1 VRKESCADCDVI
13 ERYFLDIVE
22 GGRYYASWMVMLN
35 ANKNEE
41 LRMLKK
47 LLLVA
52 VMLVAL
58 TGSALMAQ
66 DLMKLIPSE
75 ADFVFQVNI
84 QKFVSNPDVKKSL
97 MENLEKSPEQKKAF
111 DEFVANTGFNPM
123 ENLTQMVIFTS
134 GKIDPKAPS
143 QNAGAIM
150 AGTFNPSR
158 IFEAI
163 KKDPNA
169 GKDVEIT
176 KIDGFDAI
184 VPKDKKDGFGIFLD
198 DKTAVLGTEA
208 GVLAVKDVKKG
219 TNKGAASR
227 PDFFA
232 ILQKLDINASVSGAG
247 LIPADL
253 KEKVKANPQA
263 APLASLNYFFFAFNH
278 GETIEF
284 NFNGEVD
291 KKENVETV
299 MTSLNGFLAML
310 KMITGQAPEVG
321 EILNMVKL
329 TAKETTVQIALSVPK
344 AKLDEIKVK
353 MEQRIKEMKEKGG
366 VDVED
371 GKDDV
376 EVEEETERE

>member
-1 VRKESCADCDVI
+1 M
-13 ERYFLDIVE
+13 F
-22 GGRYYASWMVMLN
+22 
-35 ANKNEE
+35 
-41 LRMLKK
+41 KK
-47 LLLVA
+47 FLLVA
-52 VMLVAL
+52 VMLVAF
-58 TGSALMAQ
+58 TGSAIMAQ

-84 QKFVSNPDVKKSL
+84 KKFVSNPDVKKSL
-97 MENLEKSPEQKKAF
+97 MENLDKNPEQKKAF
-111 DEFVANTGFNPM
+111 EEFIANTGFNPM
-123 ENLTQMVIFTS
+123 ENLTQIIVFTS
-134 GKIDPKAPS
+134 GKVDPKAPA

-150 AGTFNPSR
+150 DGTFNPSR

-184 VPKDKKDGFGIFLD
+184 VPKNKQDGFGIFLD
-198 DKTAVLGTEA
+198 NKTAVIGTEL
-208 GVLAVKDVKKG
+208 GVNAVKNVKKG
-219 TNKGAASR
+219 TNKGAISR
-227 PDFFA
+227 KDFFA
-232 ILQKLDINASVSGAG
+232 VLQKLDTSASVSGAG

-263 APLASLNYFFFAFNH
+263 APLAALNFFFFSFNH
-278 GETIEF
+278 GDNIEF

-310 KMITGQAPEVG
+310 KMLTGQAPEVG

-329 TAKETTVQIALSVPK
+329 STKDTTVQVALNVPK
-344 AKLDEIKVK
+344 AKLDEIKAK
-353 MEQRIKEMKEKGG
+353 MEQRIKEMKEKGATE
-366 VDVED
+366 VDTE
-371 GKDDV
+371 GDV
-376 EVEEETERE
+376 EVEEESERE

>member
-1 VRKESCADCDVI
+1 MS
-13 ERYFLDIVE
+13 
-22 GGRYYASWMVMLN
+22 
-35 ANKNEE
+35 
-41 LRMLKK
+41 KK

-58 TGSALMAQ
+58 AGSSLMAQ
-66 DLMKLIPSE
+66 DLMKLIPVE
-75 ADFVFQVNI
+75 ADFVFQLNI
-84 QKFVSNPDVKKSL
+84 SKFMTNADVKKAL
-97 MENLEKSPEQKKAF
+97 TDNLAKSPEQKKAF

-123 ENLTQMVIFTS
+123 ENLSQVVVFSS
-134 GKIDPKAPS
+134 GKIDPKAPA

-150 AGTFNPSR
+150 AGQFNSSR

-163 KKDPNA
+163 KKDANA

-184 VPKDKKDGFGIFLD
+184 VPKDKKDGYGIFLD
-198 DKTAVLGTEA
+198 DKTAVLGTES
-208 GVLAVKDVKKG
+208 GVTAVKDVKKG

-227 PDFFA
+227 KDFFA
-232 ILQKLDINASVSGAG
+232 VLQKLDMNASVSGAG
-247 LIPADL
+247 LIPAEL
-253 KEKVKANPQA
+253 KAKVKANPQA
-263 APLASLNYFFFAFNH
+263 APLASLDYFFFSFNH
-278 GETIEF
+278 GENIEF

-310 KMITGQAPEVG
+310 KMFAGQAPEAAEV
-321 EILNMVKL
+321 LNMVKL
-329 TAKETTVQIALSVPK
+329 TSGETTVKIALSVPK

-366 VDVED
+366 AEIEVED
-371 GKDDV
+371 DKDDT
-376 EVEEETERE
+376 EEETERE

>member
-1 VRKESCADCDVI
+1 
-13 ERYFLDIVE
+13 
-22 GGRYYASWMVMLN
+22 MQT
-35 ANKNEE
+35 KNEE
-41 LRMLKK
+41 LRMFKK
-47 LLLVA
+47 FLLVA

-84 QKFVSNPDVKKSL
+84 SKFVANPDVKKSL
-97 MENLEKSPEQKKAF
+97 MENLDKSPEQKKAF
-111 DEFVANTGFNPM
+111 EEFVANTGFNPM
-123 ENLTQMVIFTS
+123 ENLSQIVVFTS
-134 GKIDPKAPS
+134 GKIDPKAPA

-184 VPKDKKDGFGIFLD
+184 VPKNKQDGFGIFLD
-198 DKTAVLGTEA
+198 DKTAVLGTEQ
-208 GVLAVKDVKKG
+208 GVNAVKDVKKG

-227 PDFFA
+227 KDFFA
-232 ILQKLDINASVSGAG
+232 VLQKLDLNASVSGAG
-247 LIPADL
+247 LIPAEL
-253 KEKVKANPQA
+253 KEKLKANPQA
-263 APLASLNYFFFAFNH
+263 APLAALNFFFFSFNH
-278 GETIEF
+278 GDTIEF

-310 KMITGQAPEVG
+310 KMLTGQAPEIG

-329 TAKETTVQIALSVPK
+329 SNAETTVQIALNVPK
-344 AKLDEIKVK
+344 AKLDEIKAK
-353 MEQRIKEMKEKGG
+353 MEQRIKEMKEKGATG
-366 VDVED
+366 VETE
-371 GKDDV
+371 GDDV
-376 EVEEETERE
+376 EVEEESERE

>member
-1 VRKESCADCDVI
+1 MFKK
-13 ERYFLDIVE
+13 FL
-22 GGRYYASWMVMLN
+22 M
-35 ANKNEE
+35 
-41 LRMLKK
+41 
-47 LLLVA
+47 VA

-84 QKFVSNPDVKKSL
+84 KKFVSTPEVKKAL
-97 MENLEKSPEQKKAF
+97 MDNLQKSPAQKKAF

-123 ENLTQMVIFTS
+123 ENLSQIVIFTS
-134 GKIDPKAPS
+134 GKIDPKAPV

-184 VPKDKKDGFGIFLD
+184 VPRDKKDGFGIFLD
-198 DKTAVLGTEA
+198 DKTAVLGTEL
-208 GVLAVKDVKKG
+208 GVNAVKDVKKG
-219 TNKGAASR
+219 KNKGAASR
-227 PDFFA
+227 KDFFA
-232 ILQKLDINASVSGAG
+232 ILQKLDTSASVSGAG
-247 LIPADL
+247 LIPAEL

-263 APLASLNYFFFAFNH
+263 APLAALNYFFFAFNH
-278 GETIEF
+278 GDTIEF
-284 NFNGEVD
+284 NFNGAVD

-310 KMITGQAPEVG
+310 KMLAGQAPEVG
-321 EILNMVKL
+321 EILNLVKIN
-329 TAKETTVQIALSVPK
+329 AKETTVQIALSVPK
-344 AKLDEIKVK
+344 AKLEEIKAK

-366 VDVED
+366 VGVDTEGTD
-371 GKDDV
+371 ID
-376 EVEEETERE
+376 VEEEDTERE